1 MAQAVTDYV
10 LPDML
15 PAKQLAGRGLMDRT
29 ALPGIP
35 YRDDVLL
42 VWAPIRR
49 FVEKYLRVCHE
60 EDSEVIDDWEL
71 RDWFVQMASQEGGR
85 LQGLNHPANIEQLS
99 EWLAMIIFTTTVQH
113 TVVNFGQCPF
123 MSDAR
128 NMHGAIWAP
137 LVNSRTPDTREVW
150 AQKLPPW
157 DAAILTADTVFQLSS
172 VRENYLGDYSH
183 VHFRDLKARKLAREF
198 EKELEAVELEIINR
212 DAERLLT
219 FPFARPPHSININI

>member
-1 MAQAVTDYV
+1 
-10 LPDML
+10 
-15 PAKQLAGRGLMDRT
+15 
-29 ALPGIP
+29 
-35 YRDDVLL
+35 VLL

-49 FVEKYLRVCHE
+49 FVEKYLRLCHE
-60 EDSEVIDDWEL
+60 EDSEVVDDREL

-85 LQGLNHPANIEQLS
+85 LQGLNHTANIEQLS
-99 EWLAMIIFTTTVQH
+99 EWLALTIFTTTVQH
-113 TVVNFGQCPF
+113 TVVNFGQCAF

-157 DAAILTADTVFQLSS
+157 DAAILTADTAFQLSS

-183 VHFRDLKARKLAREF
+183 VHFRDLKARKLVRES

-219 FPFARPPHSININI
+219 FPFARSSLVPNSINI